1 MVYTDGGTSAYVT
14 DNPNDL
20 IGAYRALPLYTAPS
34 PRKGAGMTELNSDRT
49 VAVDREYYWRGMET
63 CPRGVKVQLLG
74 RGGVAVYGQ
83 YRGKEDWWMA
93 WAPLPTLRPEDKK
106 KWSAGK

>member
-1 MVYTDGGTSAYVT
+1 M
-14 DNPNDL
+14 
-20 IGAYRALPLYTAPS
+20 TA
-34 PRKGAGMTELNSDRT
+34 ELNRDRT
-49 VAVDREYYWRGMET
+49 VAIDREYYWRGMET

-83 YRGKEDWWMA
+83 YSGKDDWWMA
-93 WAPLPTLRPEDKK
+93 WAPLPTLHPEDKK